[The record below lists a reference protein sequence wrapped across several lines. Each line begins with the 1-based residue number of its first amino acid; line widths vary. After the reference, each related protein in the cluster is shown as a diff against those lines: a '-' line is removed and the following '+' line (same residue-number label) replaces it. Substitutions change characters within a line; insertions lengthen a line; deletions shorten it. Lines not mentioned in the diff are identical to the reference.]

1 MYYAVQSIHFND
13 RAPSL
18 FWLSKSTAITTEY
31 NFTHTI
37 KKNKKPCKKMKAGF
51 FIWLAC
57 NSLFKTW
64 YKDKV
69 GIPSESDHK

>member
-31 NFTHTI
+31 NFTHTHTFEFMI
-37 KKNKKPCKKMKAGF
+37 KFRPRLVASIAGF
-51 FIWLAC
+51 
-57 NSLFKTW
+57 
-64 YKDKV
+64 V
-69 GIPSESDHK
+69 GYFNT

>member
-31 NFTHTI
+31 NFTHTRYVTRPDL
-37 KKNKKPCKKMKAGF
+37 KSKGF
-51 FIWLAC
+51 
-57 NSLFKTW
+57 
-64 YKDKV
+64 
-69 GIPSESDHK
+69 PSSIFCR

>member
-31 NFTHTI
+31 NFTHTPYPRYI
-37 KKNKKPCKKMKAGF
+37 HERSFHLIHKKSSIPGTLPVYGGF
-51 FIWLAC
+51 
-57 NSLFKTW
+57 LF
-64 YKDKV
+64 
-69 GIPSESDHK
+69 

>member
-31 NFTHTI
+31 NFTHTQNHI
-37 KKNKKPCKKMKAGF
+37 LSVLMIARCKLR
-51 FIWLAC
+51 ITQVIC
-57 NSLFKTW
+57 NLLKTQA
-64 YKDKV
+64 
-69 GIPSESDHK
+69 SR